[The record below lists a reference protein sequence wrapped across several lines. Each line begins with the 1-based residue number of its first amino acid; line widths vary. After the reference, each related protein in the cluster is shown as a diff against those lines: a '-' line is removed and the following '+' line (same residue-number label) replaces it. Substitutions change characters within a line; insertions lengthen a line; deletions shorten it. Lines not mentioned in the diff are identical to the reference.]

1 MNYSLREY
9 ARNILRTLQE
19 VCIAENLPQPNVI
32 SESGRALTAHHA
44 VLIADV
50 IDRDEVPVQTVETP
64 AAGAPTVLQ
73 ELYALLREID
83 VQGPIESLHDAAQF
97 FADAQAQYAMGL
109 LDLPQRAYAERAYY
123 ALARAVLPK
132 LDLSIRAQ
140 RDAYDELREKLSAK
154 YFCNFS
160 VFQSVPDAWAIDQ
173 VFPIMP
179 IHRLDERPDVRAR
192 LCDLTCDSDGRLD
205 QYVDRE
211 GLMPTLALHP
221 LQEHTPYLIGL

>member
-9 ARNILRTLQE
+9 ARNIPRTLQE

-97 FADAQAQYAMGL
+97 FADAY
-109 LDLPQRAYAERAYY
+109 RN
-123 ALARAVLPK
+123 
-132 LDLSIRAQ
+132 ST
-140 RDAYDELREKLSAK
+140 
-154 YFCNFS
+154 
-160 VFQSVPDAWAIDQ
+160 
-173 VFPIMP
+173 
-179 IHRLDERPDVRAR
+179 RLN
-192 LCDLTCDSDGRLD
+192 SS
-205 QYVDRE
+205 
-211 GLMPTLALHP
+211 H
-221 LQEHTPYLIGL
+221 

>member
-97 FADAQAQYAMGL
+97 FADAQAHYAMGL
-109 LDLPQRAYAERAYY
+109 LALTQRASDERADY
-123 ALARAVLPK
+123 APRRSERGRAP
-132 LDLSIRAQ
+132 
-140 RDAYDELREKLSAK
+140 
-154 YFCNFS
+154 CG
-160 VFQSVPDAWAIDQ
+160 
-173 VFPIMP
+173 
-179 IHRLDERPDVRAR
+179 ERR
-192 LCDLTCDSDGRLD
+192 
-205 QYVDRE
+205 
-211 GLMPTLALHP
+211 
-221 LQEHTPYLIGL
+221 

>member
-1 MNYSLREY
+1 
-9 ARNILRTLQE
+9 
-19 VCIAENLPQPNVI
+19 
-32 SESGRALTAHHA
+32 
-44 VLIADV
+44 
-50 IDRDEVPVQTVETP
+50 
-64 AAGAPTVLQ
+64 
-73 ELYALLREID
+73 
-83 VQGPIESLHDAAQF
+83 
-97 FADAQAQYAMGL
+97 MGL

-211 GLMPTLALHP
+211 GLMPTPALHP
-221 LQEHTPYLIGL
+221 LQEHTPYLIGFRSEERRVGKEGVRTGKSR